1 MESERLLLV
10 NEIKRILDGFTN
22 RKLLL
27 LLRFLQG
34 WKNQS

>member
-1 MESERLLLV
+1 MESERSLLI
-10 NEIKRILDGFTN
+10 NEIKRVLDGFTT